1 MSTSAESQDSDRTI
15 PALPVTLDMGD
26 HIVIETED
34 QVYDGFVATPQEPD
48 FSCKLDLNGIQRTLQ
63 MDIDTQEIY
72 LQIEGDEFV
81 RAESF
86 EVVE

>member
-1 MSTSAESQDSDRTI
+1 MSASAESQTDERNI
-15 PALPVTLDMGD
+15 PALPITLDMGD
-26 HIVIETED
+26 HVVIEAED
-34 QVYDGFVATPQEPD
+34 NVYDGFIATPQEPD
-48 FSCKLDLNGIQRTLQ
+48 FSCKIELNGIQRTLQ
-63 MDIDTQEIY
+63 MDIDTQEVY